1 MNLAG
6 IDLNLLLV
14 LEALLVERS
23 VTRAGT
29 AIGLSQPATSNALA
43 RLRAVLDDP
52 LLVRVPGGMR
62 PTPRAAALA
71 GPLKQALA
79 TLRHALA
86 EAAPFDPASAQA
98 TMTLGLTDYGA
109 LVVLPPL
116 LRELHARA
124 PGIDVRVRSVPAASL
139 FEALAAGEIDLALAP
154 FRQVP
159 PRFHQQRLFEDTLC
173 SILRARHP
181 LARGRLTAA
190 KFLRAEHVV
199 VSLGEGRAPVDEI
212 LQRRGLSRRIA
223 LYVPHFAV
231 VPHVV
236 LATDL
241 IATIPARLARGFAS
255 LGGMRLARTPFDVPG
270 FEMSL
275 VWHDHQHDDPARRW
289 LRGVLVGL
297 FSPSPG

>member
-1 MNLAG
+1 VNLAA

-14 LEALLVERS
+14 LDALLAERS
-23 VTRAGT
+23 VTRAGA

-43 RLRAVLDDP
+43 RLRALFDDP
-52 LLVRVPGGMR
+52 LLVRDKDGMR

-86 EAAPFDPASAQA
+86 ETATFDPASAQA
-98 TMTLGLTDYGA
+98 TINLGLTDYGA

-116 LRELHARA
+116 LRALHARA
-124 PGIDVRVRSVPAASL
+124 PGIDVRVRSPVGGMH
-139 FEALAAGEIDLALAP
+139 EALATGKIDLAIAP
-154 FRQVP
+154 GGQVP
-159 PRFHQQRLFEDTLC
+159 PRFHRQRLFGDTLC

-181 LARGRLTAA
+181 LVRGRLTLA

-199 VSLGEGRAPVDEI
+199 VSFGEDRAPLDEL

-241 IATIPARLARGFAS
+241 VATIPERLARNLAS
-255 LGGMRLARTPFDVPG
+255 LGGMRVVRTPVELPG

-289 LRGVLVGL
+289 VRGLLAEL
-297 FSPSPG
+297 FTPR

>member
-14 LEALLVERS
+14 LEALLAERS
-23 VTRAGT
+23 VTRAGA

-52 LLVRVPGGMR
+52 VLVRVKGGMR

-71 GPLKQALA
+71 APLRQALA

-86 EAAPFDPASAQA
+86 EPAAFDPASAQA
-98 TMTLGLTDYGA
+98 TITLGLTDYGA

-124 PGIDVRVRSVPAASL
+124 PGIRVRVRSRAGAL
-139 FEALAAGEIDLALAP
+139 HEALAAGELDLAIARTAP
-154 FRQVP
+154 VP
-159 PRFHQQRLFEDTLC
+159 PRFHHQRLFGDTLC

-181 LARGRLTAA
+181 LARGRLTPA

-199 VSLGEGRAPVDEI
+199 VSFGEGRAPVDEV
-212 LQRRGLSRRIA
+212 LEQRGLTRRIA

-241 IATIPARLARGFAS
+241 VATIPERLARGFAS
-255 LGGMRLARTPFDVPG
+255 LGGMRVVRAPFEVPG

-275 VWHDHQHDDPARRW
+275 LWHDHQHDDPAQQW
-289 LRGVLVGL
+289 LRGVLAGL
-297 FSPSPG
+297 FARE

>member
-14 LEALLVERS
+14 LEALLAERS

-29 AIGLSQPATSNALA
+29 AVGLSQPATSNALA
-43 RLRAVLDDP
+43 RLRAVFDDP
-52 LLVRVPGGMR
+52 LLVRVQGGMR

-79 TLRHALA
+79 TLRQALA
-86 EAAPFDPASAQA
+86 EPAAFDPASAHA
-98 TMTLGLTDYGA
+98 TITLGLTDYGA

-124 PGIDVRVRSVPAASL
+124 PGIDVRVRTLAGGPL
-139 FEALAAGEIDLALAP
+139 FEALADGEVDLVLAP
-154 FRQVP
+154 GGQLP
-159 PRFHQQRLFEDTLC
+159 PRFHHQRLFEDTLC

-181 LARGRLTAA
+181 LARGRLTPA

-199 VSLGEGRAPVDEI
+199 VSFGGGRAPVDEV
-212 LQRRGLSRRIA
+212 LQRRGLTRRIA

-241 IATIPARLARGFAS
+241 IATIPERLARGFAS
-255 LGGMRLARTPFDVPG
+255 LGGHPPRRTPFALPG

-275 VWHDHQHDDPARRW
+275 VWHDHQHDDPAQRW
-289 LRGVLVGL
+289 LRGVLAGL
-297 FSPSPG
+297 FAAG